1 MDGREKMGG
10 REKGVMAVGTVLRW
24 RGTMAGDEELAGAL
38 SSGAMGHG
46 STNRRHQGIEGVQA
60 TSPRPRMRPKD
71 TADAV
76 VAMADGENPTGVHG
90 WALEAMIHEFKG
102 TGRRRGTR
110 GSHHR

>member
-60 TSPRPRMRPKD
+60 TSPRPRMRPED
-71 TADAV
+71 TAVAV
-76 VAMADGENPTGVHG
+76 VAMSSGGKLHG
-90 WALEAMIHEFKG
+90 A
-102 TGRRRGTR
+102 RGLGPRGHATR
-110 GSHHR
+110 K